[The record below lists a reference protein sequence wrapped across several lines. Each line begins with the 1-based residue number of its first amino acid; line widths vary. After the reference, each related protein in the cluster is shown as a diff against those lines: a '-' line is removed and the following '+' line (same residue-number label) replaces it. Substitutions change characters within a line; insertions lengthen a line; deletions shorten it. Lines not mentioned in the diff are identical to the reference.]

1 MGVVLGRIPAPAGA
15 PGAPLYTSPFSHPQV
30 MYTKHPQ
37 GLRKLS
43 AVLRTDVLSC
53 CAPSQDSSTSSPRH
67 SPASADRSARTS
79 CSATRLWHRPAYVC
93 GTPSHLAAERTPSHL
108 AAERPGRADL
118 GPAGCAVRAGALCPS
133 ESGRQRVA
141 TGGPSRCCC
150 ADSAK
155 SPGTGFTPGG
165 FVRRALDHHRT
176 VAAFTAVRAGHR
188 SSLYARETRNVID

>member
-133 ESGRQRVA
+133 ESGRQRVT
-141 TGGPSRCCC
+141 TGGPSRCC
-150 ADSAK
+150 SRQRKVTRHRLHTGWLRKK
-155 SPGTGFTPGG
+155 STGSPPHCRCIHGRARWPPLQS
-165 FVRRALDHHRT
+165 VRT
-176 VAAFTAVRAGHR
+176 G
-188 SSLYARETRNVID
+188 N